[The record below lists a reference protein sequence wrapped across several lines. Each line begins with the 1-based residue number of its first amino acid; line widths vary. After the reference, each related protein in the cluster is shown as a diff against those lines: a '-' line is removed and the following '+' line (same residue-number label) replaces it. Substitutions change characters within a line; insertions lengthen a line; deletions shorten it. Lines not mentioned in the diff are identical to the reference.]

1 MDEVKVPR
9 WQKLVALTVAAAIAI
24 VVAAWHGR
32 LAADFWPPDAS
43 RIAPNIIASVVQWAV
58 ILLVL
63 ALVWPPTRR
72 RIHQFADRK
81 LAPIHDHLTAIRA
94 NHLEHMAAI
103 RTHHDDHAASLDELH
118 RTLAHIVKHLP
129 IPDIPDK
136 ETP

>member
-9 WQKLVALTVAAAIAI
+9 WQKLVALTVAAGIA
-24 VVAAWHGR
+24 VVVGVWHGR

-43 RIAPNIIASVVQWAV
+43 RIAPNIIASIIQWAV

-81 LAPIHDHLTAIRA
+81 LATVHDHLTAIRA
-94 NHLEHMAAI
+94 HHEAHHEALEEI
-103 RTHHDDHAASLDELH
+103 H
-118 RTLAHIVKHLP
+118 RTLAHIIRHSP
-129 IPDIPDK
+129 DIPDLPDK